1 MIVLSNPLLDII
13 NMNSFLNSLQA
24 KERNYYNKLAFILAL
39 QDTVKPKPKEAEIRL
54 NNADM
59 FEFCRFNDAEDYT
72 PTIRKEIQYYSQS
85 QTCNSCLH
93 IAAEYGNL
101 KLAKFILQAKLIPT
115 STLNHNKDNPLFHTL
130 KHSTH

>member
-39 QDTVKPKPKEAEIRL
+39 QDTVEPKPKEVEIRL

-72 PTIRKEIQYYSQS
+72 PTIRKEIQHYSQ
-85 QTCNSCLH
+85 
-93 IAAEYGNL
+93 
-101 KLAKFILQAKLIPT
+101 
-115 STLNHNKDNPLFHTL
+115 
-130 KHSTH
+130 